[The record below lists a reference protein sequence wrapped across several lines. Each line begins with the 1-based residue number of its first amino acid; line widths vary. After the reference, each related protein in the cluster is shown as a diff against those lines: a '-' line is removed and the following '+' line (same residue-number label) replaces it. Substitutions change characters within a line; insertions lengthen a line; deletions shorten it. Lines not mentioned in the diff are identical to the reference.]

1 MTPATKAIYRWMLKD
16 YVRVSSMSEAGLFN
30 DKDVEASLTKIEV
43 VDFHQTVSQGARG
56 LGRSGSVDG
65 HYLALPCPSPPPPPP
80 PPSLPLP
87 RRAP

>member
-43 VDFHQTVSQGARG
+43 VDFHQTVSTCIQT
-56 LGRSGSVDG
+56 
-65 HYLALPCPSPPPPPP
+65 
-80 PPSLPLP
+80 SLTCFHDPVFHFKPIL
-87 RRAP
+87 RNTHILC